1 MGPYGGSVCLPFR
14 SYDFSVSKDLR
25 GFVLGD
31 TNERTIPAFN
41 IAIAAPFLATD
52 EIVKVRKIINV
63 ADNSH
68 QIRGGTGVGV
78 LPHCRDRHKDSSQ
91 TGAGVVTR

>member
-1 MGPYGGSVCLPFR
+1 VGPYGGSVCLPFR

-63 ADNSH
+63 ADDGH
-68 QIRGGTGVGV
+68 QIRSGTGVGV
-78 LPHCRDRHKDSSQ
+78 LHHSRDRHEDSSRI
-91 TGAGVVTR
+91 GAGVLTR